1 LPSPFLY
8 MKGDVS
14 MEFKYKLKRMNVVK
28 VTNEEEVKDKLIAQ
42 GYELIEKKKKVEK
55 PKK

>member
-1 LPSPFLY
+1 

-42 GYELIEKKKKVEK
+42 GYELIEKKKKEEK